1 MFSLYLIYLFYFL
14 FSINYPAR
22 VLYFS
27 VFIQNLSFIS
37 TTQSIGHVTPPNKVR
52 VCFARGGKAL
62 LGNIFV
68 LASKRRNCFSNKV
81 RPIATQEV
89 GLTLLEARRL
99 LLGLGYKK
107 QLFSTS
113 SFYKAK
119 DKVLSIATNNI
130 QRRVMLDNEVELS
143 DSNKVSIEDLKDL
156 HSAYIKVLFIDRNAP
171 VKSFDRALIAT
182 CYHCLDKDK
191 RSDFLKQ

>member
-27 VFIQNLSFIS
+27 LFIQNLSFIS
-37 TTQSIGHVTPPNKVR
+37 TTQSVGHVTPALRSCNFV
-52 VCFARGGKAL
+52 RGGKAL

-68 LASKRRNCFSNKV
+68 LASKRRNCFSS
-81 RPIATQEV
+81 
-89 GLTLLEARRL
+89 LTSPCAKLKAGGARRL

-113 SFYKAK
+113 SFYRAK
-119 DKVLSIATNNI
+119 DKVLSVATNNI
-130 QRRVMLDNEVELS
+130 KIRVMLDNEVELS